1 MNVYFPIS
9 TEQKPDSLSGS
20 SIKDSSSLANH
31 TFDSLKAKAASA
43 DSSFRFSDILTPANT
58 IRTKVAEET
67 KQYPS
72 FFTKHELMPKN
83 QNPMPAPSINAVWMF
98 YVLLL
103 LVAGFT
109 WVKVFYYRTLEHILG
124 SFVSKTMS
132 NQMVRDENLLLQKAS
147 VLLTGVFYIGAALFI
162 YQVSTF
168 YNFIPD
174 FFGTGFSRFLI
185 IALMVATIYSFKFFI
200 LKIVGFI
207 FKIDKLI
214 AAYIFNIFL
223 INNLLGIILLPVVIA
238 IAFTNPTYALIL
250 LRVTIVIAIFLYLFR
265 LMRGIMIGLSYSVL
279 SGFYLFLYICSLEI
293 VPLLIIIK
301 ALR

>member
-1 MNVYFPIS
+1 MNIYFPAS
-9 TEQKPDSLSGS
+9 TVVNPDSLNGS
-20 SIKDSSSLANH
+20 SIKDTSSIGKHSL
-31 TFDSLKAKAASA
+31 DSTKAKANSA

-58 IRTKVAEET
+58 VKA
-67 KQYPS
+67 KQGDEVIKYPS
-72 FFTKHELMPKN
+72 FFTKHELMPRS
-83 QNPMPAPSINAVWMF
+83 QNPMPLASINAVWMF

-124 SFVSKTMS
+124 SFFSKTMS

-147 VLLTGVFYIGAALFI
+147 VLLTAVFYIGAALFI

-168 YNFIPD
+168 YNFLPD
-174 FFGTGFSRFLI
+174 FFGTGFSRFLL

-250 LRVTIVIAIFLYLFR
+250 LRVTIAIAIFLYLFR
-265 LMRGIMIGLSYSVL
+265 LIRGVMIGLSYSVL
-279 SGFYLFLYICSLEI
+279 SGFYLLLYICSLEI